1 MKPQKLFD
9 YVKTTFENG
18 VELFLDKQVYTND
31 KGITLTRDTRRL
43 REMSLGLISSN
54 NATEWHNIC
63 RLNCVPGTIIE
74 PYEDKWDAL
83 YQDMLILARNAL
95 LRALLS
101 ERDKSSAKTLLTILE
116 RRDTAK
122 WSQNKD
128 KQISIDAKDMDK
140 SININIVSA

>member
-1 MKPQKLFD
+1 MKPMKLYD
-9 YVKTTFENG
+9 YVKTMFENG
-18 VELFLDKQVYTND
+18 VELFLDKQVYTNE

-54 NATEWHNIC
+54 SSQEWYNIC

-74 PYEDKWDAL
+74 PYEDKWDIL

-116 RRDTAK
+116 RRDAIK
-122 WSQNKD
+122 WSQNKQVEVKSEKD
-128 KQISIDAKDMDK
+128 NNITISIVGM
-140 SININIVSA
+140 